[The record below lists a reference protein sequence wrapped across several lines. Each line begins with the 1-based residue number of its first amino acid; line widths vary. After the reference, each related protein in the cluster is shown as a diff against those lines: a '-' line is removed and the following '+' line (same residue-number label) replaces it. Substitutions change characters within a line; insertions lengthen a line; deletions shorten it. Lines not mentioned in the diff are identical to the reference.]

1 MTTYRELVYICL
13 DLVKGTSDDFSY
25 TEEHVA
31 YLLDKYRALL
41 LKQKYG
47 NDPKKYI
54 PLSNYNNLVIYI
66 ESDNTTGKSVNT
78 VPNLMNI
85 GIPRITEYKKDYDYI
100 EIDDYYTYD
109 IEFVSRERYPFVGK
123 NRWLSNIMYC
133 TIDTLGNLIIKKHE
147 SKTDITTIPKA
158 ICLTAIFEEPILGIE
173 SNKLDNVFP
182 IEESLIPNLIQ
193 LVLKDLL
200 GAAYRPSDNTNNASD
215 DLAALAGYLSKAL
228 KQPYTNNLRPEDTE
242 DK

>member
-1 MTTYRELVYICL
+1 MTYRELIYICL
-13 DLVKGTSDDFSY
+13 DLIKGTNDDFSY

-31 YLLDKYRALL
+31 FLLDKYRAFL
-41 LKQKYG
+41 LKQRYG

-54 PLSNYNNLVIYI
+54 PLSNYSNLVVYI
-66 ESDNTTGKSVNT
+66 DRDDTLSKGKSINT
-78 VPNLMNI
+78 IPNLMNI
-85 GIPRITEYKKDYDYI
+85 GIPRITEYTKDSDYI
-100 EIDDYYTYD
+100 EINDYYTYD

-123 NRWLSNIMYC
+123 NKWLSNIIYC
-133 TIDTLGNLIIKKHE
+133 TVDTLGNLIIKKYE
-147 SKTDITTIPKA
+147 GNNKVAIPKA
-158 ICLTAIFEEPILGIE
+158 ICLTAIFEEPVLDIE
-173 SNKLDNVFP
+173 DNKLDSEFP
-182 IEESLIPNLIQ
+182 IEESLVPNLIQ
-193 LVLKDLL
+193 TVLKDLL